1 MFLSYNFSVYN
12 IVNEA
17 TGDPM
22 SDYTF
27 SSISIVKI
35 NPHRFRNIL
44 LISLALLLLISA
56 ASSASAAGGIKVI
69 HDPSSAEVYPFS
81 RNTLASFSSVSF
93 FSSDESVLL
102 KGWFFK
108 SENSKKLMLFVHDY
122 SQNRTVFGEDT
133 DRVINN
139 CLKEGYNVLLF
150 DLRNSGNVSSSKATA
165 GLNEAYD
172 VEGALLYASA
182 LDMREIYIIGFGT
195 GANAVLNAEK
205 PENVKGIVLDS
216 PYFRFS
222 NALKFIYEQRNIKTF
237 FFTKTFSIFFLR
249 LFDKAKRRVYD
260 KDYFK
265 ALPPILISRS
275 GFSYLGT
282 NEEKRMHDAI
292 SSYSDNIS
300 IMAAFSS
307 GSDTKEYL
315 ELVFNFFDEY
325 TMKGVE

>member
-1 MFLSYNFSVYN
+1 MYN

-17 TGDPM
+17 IGEPM

-44 LISLALLLLISA
+44 LLFLALVLLISA
-56 ASSASAAGGIKVI
+56 VSSISAAEGIKVI
-69 HDPSSAEVYPFS
+69 HDPSSPEVYPFS

-102 KGWFFK
+102 KGWFFR

-122 SQNRTVFGEDT
+122 SQNRTIFGENT
-133 DRVINN
+133 DIVIND
-139 CLKEGYNVLLF
+139 CLKKGYNVLLF

-172 VEGALLYASA
+172 VEGALMYASA

-205 PENVKGIVLDS
+205 PDTVKGMVLDS
-216 PYFRFS
+216 PFFKLS
-222 NALKFIYEQRNIKTF
+222 SALKFIYVQRNVKTF
-237 FFTKTFSIFFLR
+237 FFTKTFSVLFLR
-249 LFDKAKRRVYD
+249 LFDKASRRVYNREYLRD
-260 KDYFK
+260 I
-265 ALPPILISRS
+265 PPVLISRS

-282 NEEKRMHDAI
+282 NEEKRLHDSI
-292 SSYSDNIS
+292 SSDPDNVS

-307 GSDTKEYL
+307 GPDVKDYL

-325 TMKGVE
+325 TIKGVE